1 MKSTL
6 KFVGAVAVGL
16 LAAAGSAMAAID
28 FNDVPEPGSLALVG
42 VAVVGLIAASR
53 KAKK

>member
-6 KFVGAVAVGL
+6 KFAGVVAFGL
-16 LAAAGSAMAAID
+16 FAIAGSAMAAPAL
-28 FNDVPEPGSLALVG
+28 NAVPEPGSLMLVG
-42 VAVVGLIAASR
+42 VAVAGLIAASR